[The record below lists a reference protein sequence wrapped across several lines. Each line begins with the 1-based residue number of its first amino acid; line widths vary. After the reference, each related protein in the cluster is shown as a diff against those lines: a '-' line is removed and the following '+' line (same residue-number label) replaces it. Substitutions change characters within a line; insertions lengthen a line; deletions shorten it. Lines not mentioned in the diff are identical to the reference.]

1 VEGGG
6 GVTPPLNA
14 NSVVVPMRQWWARW
28 RALRWGSSP
37 GRCAREIGGCAST
50 RGRRPGG
57 RPRRRV
63 GWVGSLSSA
72 AHRSAS
78 SSSLR
83 SPERGVVVRAE
94 PRRRTAR
101 GGHRSGRLGGAWPKR
116 SHGMGWSLE
125 QSPMEI
131 EREREREE
139 RIRFCA
145 DQERERERGE
155 DQSR

>member
-1 VEGGG
+1 M
-6 GVTPPLNA
+6 PPLNA
-14 NSVVVPMRQWWARW
+14 NSVAVPMHQWWARW
-28 RALRWGSSP
+28 RAPRWGSSP

-78 SSSLR
+78 SSSLW

-94 PRRRTAR
+94 SRRRTAR
-101 GGHRSGRLGGAWPKR
+101 GGHRSSRLGGARPKR
-116 SHGMGWSLE
+116 SRGMGWSLE

-131 EREREREE
+131 EREE

-145 DQERERERGE
+145 DQERERERRGPE
-155 DQSR
+155 